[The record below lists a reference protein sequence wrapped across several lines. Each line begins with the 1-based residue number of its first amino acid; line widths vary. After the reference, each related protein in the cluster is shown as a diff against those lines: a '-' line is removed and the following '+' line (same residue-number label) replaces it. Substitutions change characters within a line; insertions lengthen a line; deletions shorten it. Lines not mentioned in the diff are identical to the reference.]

1 MNPLTAAELPPLE
14 VFEAERDAMRARVI
28 EHKAR
33 RRVALGDRV
42 TVLFEDR
49 ETIRWQ
55 VLEMCRVEGI
65 RDREGMAHELA
76 VYNELVPGPRELSAT
91 LFIEITEPG
100 RIRPEL
106 DRLIGLD
113 EAVSLEIGGRRVNAR
128 FDRRQLEDDR
138 ISAVHYLRFA
148 LSPAEAETFADPAA
162 PAALRVDHA
171 NYVART
177 VLAGEV
183 RSSLAVDLAGD
194 PEPLHRFGAARSAP
208 PAPRILASRGRVR
221 AVEPAP
227 GRIVIE
233 ADPPA
238 PPFAALPD
246 DLALELLGLAREL
259 ALRWQQEGRAPF
271 VVLEP
276 GAGSARIEVRAR
288 R

>member
-1 MNPLTAAELPPLE
+1 MNPLTAADLPPLE
-14 VFEAERDAMRARVI
+14 VFEAERATMRARVI
-28 EHKAR
+28 AHKAR

-65 RDREGMAHELA
+65 RDPEGMAHELA
-76 VYNELVPGPRELSAT
+76 VYNELVPGPNELSAT

-106 DRLIGLD
+106 DRLLGLD
-113 EAVSLEIGGRRVNAR
+113 EAVSLEIGERRVRAG

-138 ISAVHYLRFA
+138 ISAVHYLRFT
-148 LSPAEAETFADPAA
+148 LSPADVEAFADPAA
-162 PAALRVDHA
+162 VAALRVDHP
-171 NYVART
+171 NYT
-177 VLAGEV
+177 VRAVFSPDV

-194 PEPLHRFGAARSAP
+194 PEPLHRFGARGAASP
-208 PAPRILASRGRVR
+208 PPRVIAHRGRVR
-221 AVEPAP
+221 AVEPSP

-238 PPFAALPD
+238 PPFASLPD
-246 DLALELLGLAREL
+246 DLALELLALAREL
-259 ALRWQQEGRAPF
+259 AASWVAEGREPF

-276 GAGSARIEVRAR
+276 GAASARIEVRAR

>member
-1 MNPLTAAELPPLE
+1 VNPLTAADLPPLE
-14 VFEAERDAMRARVI
+14 VFEAEREALRARVI

-42 TVLFEDR
+42 SVLFEDR

-65 RDREGMAHELA
+65 RDPEGMAHELA
-76 VYNELVPGPRELSAT
+76 VYNELVPGPNELSAT

-100 RIRPEL
+100 RVRPEL
-106 DRLIGLD
+106 DRLVGLD
-113 EAVSLEIGGRRVNAR
+113 EAVSLEIGERRVRAG

-138 ISAVHYLRFA
+138 ISAVHYLRFSLA
-148 LSPAEAETFADPAA
+148 PEDARAFADPAT

-171 NYVART
+171 NYAARAELSGA
-177 VLAGEV
+177 VRESLAGDLAGEPV
-183 RSSLAVDLAGD
+183 
-194 PEPLHRFGAARSAP
+194 PLHRFGARGAAPAARV
-208 PAPRILASRGRVR
+208 LASRGRVR
-221 AVEPAP
+221 AVEAGP

-238 PPFAALPD
+238 PPFAGLPD
-246 DLALELLGLAREL
+246 DLALELLALAREL
-259 ALRWQQEGRAPF
+259 AARWLAEGRAPF

-276 GAGSARIEVRAR
+276 GAASARIEVRAR